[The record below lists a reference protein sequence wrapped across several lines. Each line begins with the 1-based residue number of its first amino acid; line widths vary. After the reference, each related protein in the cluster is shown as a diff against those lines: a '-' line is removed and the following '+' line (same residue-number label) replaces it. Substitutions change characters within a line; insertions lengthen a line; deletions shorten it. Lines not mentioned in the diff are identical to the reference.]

1 MAALILYNYYRSST
15 SFRVR
20 IGLEIK
26 GLKYD
31 YKPIHLLN
39 GEQHNAE
46 YRGLNP
52 LGGVPTLVHD
62 EKVLSQSLVILEYL
76 DAAFPE
82 TYQLFPQQ
90 IFLRAQVKQFCE
102 NINADLHTFGNLKLL
117 QYLEKKH
124 GYTQSDKD
132 KWVQHWFTDGFLA
145 LEKMLLTTSKH
156 YCFGSTITAADLL
169 LVPMVLTAE
178 RFQTN
183 LEPFPII
190 KRISQFCLTRP
201 EFIKAHP
208 LRQIDTPSDQRI
220 N

>member
-20 IGLEIK
+20 LGLEMK
-26 GLKYD
+26 GLSYD
-31 YKPIHLLN
+31 YKSIHLLN
-39 GEQHNAE
+39 GEQNTAE
-46 YRGLNP
+46 YRALNP

-62 EKVLSQSLVILEYL
+62 GKVLSQSLVILEYL

-102 NINADLHTFGNLKLL
+102 NINADLHAFGNLKLL

-124 GYTQSDKD
+124 GYTQNDKD
-132 KWVQHWFTDGFLA
+132 EWVQRWFTDGFVA
-145 LEKMLLTTSKH
+145 LEKMLHSSAKQ
-156 YCFGSTITAADLL
+156 YCFGSTISAADLL

-178 RFQTN
+178 RFKTN

-190 KRISQFCLTRP
+190 KRISQSCLTRP

-208 LRQIDTPSDQRI
+208 LRQVDTPADQRI